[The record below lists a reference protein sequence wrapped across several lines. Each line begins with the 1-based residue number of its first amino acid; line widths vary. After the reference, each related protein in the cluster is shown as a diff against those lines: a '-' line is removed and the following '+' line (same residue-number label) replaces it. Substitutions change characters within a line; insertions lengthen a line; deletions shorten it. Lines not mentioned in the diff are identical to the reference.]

1 MTPKTTD
8 DQGRTILQVER
19 GKKGRVLRDL
29 PKPPKKGKT
38 KDKPKKKRKTK
49 KQPDDRMQLQIRVG
63 EKLIAN
69 LDTAVAWRN
78 HLKAENSEADTRTSF
93 ACDAIQARLDGGSW
107 EPGRTTADVLVGNR
121 KPLLV
126 RVARDMMKAID
137 AACEAEG
144 VTRTVWVLD
153 ALLAELA
160 LVKADVDEAAQT
172 QAEAA

>member
-19 GKKGRVLRDL
+19 STTGRVLRDL
-29 PKPPKKGKT
+29 PKPPT
-38 KDKPKKKRKTK
+38 KQDKPKKKRKQK
-49 KQPDDRMQLQIRVG
+49 RQPDDRMQLQIRVG

-69 LDTAVAWRN
+69 LDSAVDWRN
-78 HLKAENSEADTRTSF
+78 YLKAEGDSDTRTSF
-93 ACDAIQARLDGGSW
+93 ACDAIQARLDGYCW

-126 RVARDMMKAID
+126 RVTRDMMKAID
-137 AACEAEG
+137 TACEAEG

-160 LVKADVDEAAQT
+160 LVKAGVDETTQT
-172 QAEAA
+172 QADAA

>member
-29 PKPPKKGKT
+29 PKPPKKGKA
-38 KDKPKKKRKTK
+38 KKKRKQK

-63 EKLIAN
+63 EKLIEN
-69 LDTAVAWRN
+69 LDAAVAWKNYMRAN
-78 HLKAENSEADTRTSF
+78 DATDDDDDTRTSF
-93 ACDAIQARLDGGSW
+93 ACNAIQARLDGKGW
-107 EPGRTTADVLVGNR
+107 EPGRTTANVLVGNR

-172 QAEAA
+172 QADAA